1 MQISPMTEFDQ
12 IRQFDDSHQEFWS
25 ARDLQELLGYEEWRK
40 FEGSI
45 ERAQTACFNSG
56 QEPNQHFVPSAKTL
70 TQPNQHGVFSR
81 QITDYHLTR
90 YAAYLVAMN
99 GDPRKPEIAAAQT
112 YFAVKTRE
120 AELKSAQPVLPHNYL
135 DALKQLV
142 ASVEENQKLEQEN
155 AVLAPKAEAFD
166 ALVNTQGAESVG
178 AVAKVLGTGR
188 DRLFAFMREQGLIF
202 GIEPYQK
209 YVEQGLFQVRLG
221 KRRSSSG
228 EEVVTKTTLITPK
241 GAEYLRRLRAKSAQ
255 PKNQLEQ
262 TRNARLFA

>member
-12 IRQFDDSHQEFWS
+12 IRQFDDNHQEFWS
-25 ARDLQELLGYEEWRK
+25 ARDLQDILGYEKWER
-40 FEGSI
+40 FEDTI
-45 ERAQTACFNSG
+45 IRAKTACQNS
-56 QEPNQHFVPSAKTL
+56 EKDPNDHFLGGGKVMESGRWGKVT
-70 TQPNQHGVFSR
+70 VS
-81 QITDYHLTR
+81 DYHLTR

-112 YFAVKTRE
+112 YFAIKTRE
-120 AELKSAQPVLPHNYL
+120 AELKPAQMVLPQNYL

-142 ASVEENQKLEQEN
+142 ASVETTQKLEQEN
-155 AVLAPKAEAFD
+155 AVLTPKAEAFD

-188 DRLFAFMREQGLIF
+188 DRLFAFMRDQGLIF
-202 GIEPYQK
+202 GTEPYQR

-241 GAEYLRRLRAKSAQ
+241 GAEYLRRLRAKNAQ
-255 PKNQLEQ
+255 PQNQLEQ
-262 TRNARLFA
+262 PRNAERLFA